1 MEVSNVGEAAE
12 AARLRSLA
20 RRCRDLSDLTV
31 IPDISR
37 ELLDIATALNDEAER
52 SERK

>member
-1 MEVSNVGEAAE
+1 MEISNLSEAGE

-31 IPDISR
+31 IPDVSR
-37 ELLDIATALNDEAER
+37 ELIEIAAALNDEAER